1 MFNISNVVKR
11 KTGLVSGL
19 YGTEFQSSGTMRIK
33 AFSSIGFY
41 FVHVVGVSVLSS
53 TSRLFFSFAGG
64 NVYSG

>member
-1 MFNISNVVKR
+1 MFNISNVVKP